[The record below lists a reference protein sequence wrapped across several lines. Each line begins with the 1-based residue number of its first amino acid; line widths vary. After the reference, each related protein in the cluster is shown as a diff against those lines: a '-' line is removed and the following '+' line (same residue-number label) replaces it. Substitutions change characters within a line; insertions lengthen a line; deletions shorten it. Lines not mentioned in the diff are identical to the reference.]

1 MLGWLSV
8 KLLFYDGEMYKVYR
22 FGLMVFNT
30 FFKNI
35 SVISPWHGVQF
46 YWWRELEYLEKT
58 TDLLQVT
65 DKHNV
70 LLSTFFFLSLLLLA
84 IVLSVLFDECGI

>member
-8 KLLFYDGEMYKVYR
+8 KLLFYDCEMYKVYR

-70 LLSTFFFLSLLLLA
+70 LLSTYCHEQGSNSQLES
-84 IVLSVLFDECGI
+84 